1 MEIMGTGL
9 GILTGVIGTS
19 VAALNIRAQREQSA
33 GMMSALSGL
42 SIDSIL
48 DQGIGGTE
56 FGGYGAGTLGVSRE
70 DFLSNN
76 IPSTIRALGTSRNAG
91 RGALQSLEV
100 QKGFGVDQSTVGTLD
115 RLSRVMEGVAGSQ
128 ALASKVYSSM
138 YGTGAL
144 GQNNNDMARMQD
156 IMQGFAS
163 FQEGQFMRSGTV
175 DGTTTL
181 GLMRSL
187 QNLGGNFQRDDYAF
201 DTINRL
207 NSGLSQG
214 GSPESNAIKFDVLRR
229 QNPNKSFFELQ
240 MEMEKGVNSKGYLSG
255 MFDYVKNTGGDVNSQ
270 SMLFDQLTGGSMRK
284 KDIFDLISGKTSL
297 DQINTEGDARDPSI
311 QQRAASA
318 SSGAQAELLNF
329 TESFKDAME
338 PVGEGIEELIKLV
351 GEMNRKI
358 DL

>member
-1 MEIMGTGL
+1 
-9 GILTGVIGTS
+9 
-19 VAALNIRAQREQSA
+19 
-33 GMMSALSGL
+33 MMSALSGL

-48 DQGIGGTE
+48 DQGVGGTE

-91 RGALQSLEV
+91 RSAVQSLEV

-214 GSPESNAIKFDVLRR
+214 GSPEANAIKFDILRR
-229 QNPNKSFFELQ
+229 QNPNKSFFELK

-255 MFDYVKNTGGDVNSQ
+255 MFDYVKNRGGDVNRQ
-270 SMLFDQLTGGSMRK
+270 SLLFDQLTNGSMRE
-284 KDIFDLISGKTSL
+284 KDILDLISGKTSL

-329 TESFKDAME
+329 TESFKDVME